1 MRQIFYKC
9 RSDSQYEMTKNN
21 KKQQNLENEKA
32 YWKGKRYE
40 QQFKQKR

>member
-1 MRQIFYKC
+1 MRQIFYKR

-32 YWKGKRYE
+32 YWKVKRYE